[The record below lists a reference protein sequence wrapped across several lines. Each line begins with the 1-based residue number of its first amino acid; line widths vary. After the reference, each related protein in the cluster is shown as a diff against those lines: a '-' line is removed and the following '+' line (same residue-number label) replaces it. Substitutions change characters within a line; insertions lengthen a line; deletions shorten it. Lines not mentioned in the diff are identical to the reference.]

1 MTLVSAV
8 FFTCQFHLL
17 LSAIV
22 KCCLLWMY
30 YNAFFWTKSIL
41 FASIISILNP
51 GFLEKNVQ
59 QKIVCS
65 LFLFLNHLKFNYV
78 LKRKNFKYLS
88 YTFHHY
94 FLPTSC
100 FTNWILLYNMC
111 LHIGLFTGACVAF
124 WEPHLWRKLILSL
137 PAVINSQQ
145 LPARSMTLKSVPYSL
160 PWWRFS
166 WLSTAK
172 VLCMK
177 TQLLWVMHLTY
188 LMSRSFF

>member
-1 MTLVSAV
+1 MSLLSIGHKRHHINNWAFDMTLVSAV

-124 WEPHLWRKLILSL
+124 GSHISEENLFSL
-137 PAVINSQQ
+137 SQQ
-145 LPARSMTLKSVPYSL
+145 SSIASSFQPEV
-160 PWWRFS
+160 
-166 WLSTAK
+166 WL
-172 VLCMK
+172 
-177 TQLLWVMHLTY
+177 
-188 LMSRSFF
+188 